1 VIDVREFSGVGNGTT
16 DDTGAIRAAIDFA
29 KAQGKTVETV
39 YFPGSPEPY
48 LTREIVL
55 GDADPEIVF
64 KGDGPYATRIR
75 IFGSDSGFG
84 LSFGRTAGTSWGGL
98 RDIRIESAVPV
109 DAVVRVNAP
118 HNGCVFERAMVN
130 GAGQAK
136 ACYRIDAGS
145 YFVAQC
151 GYTTGATEWNF
162 VLRGQST
169 VAIVALIGQNADV
182 GGLGFVDMESQYAG
196 PLVSVVAGR
205 LEGMTGKDLVKVNCG
220 AQGQIRFIG
229 THFSNGAA
237 QSIVRKVAGVTP
249 SWWVDGRFQNTPQNA
264 YLDDTIPTA
273 TYPTTAADLGQ
284 PMTGVRTLRLGPNR
298 LWVDAAGKLRVKS
311 GEPANDTDGT
321 IVGAQT

>member
-1 VIDVREFSGVGNGTT
+1 VLDVREFSAVGNGTA
-16 DDTGAIRAAIDFA
+16 DDTAAIRAAIDFV
-29 KAQGKTVETV
+29 KAQGRTADTL
-39 YFPGSPEPY
+39 YFPASAEPY

-145 YFVAQC
+145 YFIAQG

-196 PLVSVVAGR
+196 PLLSVVAGR
-205 LEGMTGKDLVKVNCG
+205 LEGMAGKDLVRVNCG
-220 AQGQIRFIG
+220 AQGQLRFIG

-237 QSIVRKVAGVTP
+237 NSIIRKIGGTVP
-249 SWWVDGRFQNTPQNA
+249 SWWVDGRFQNTPAHA
-264 YLDDTIPTA
+264 YLDDTLPA
-273 TYPTTAADLGQ
+273 QSYPTTAADLGQ
-284 PMTGVRTLRLGPNR
+284 PMTGVRTLRLGPHR
-298 LWVDAAGKLRVKS
+298 LWVDGVGALRVKN
-311 GEPANDTDGT
+311 GIPASDTDGT
-321 IVGAQT
+321 VVGQQ